1 MKKFSTILFII
12 FIVASTNINVFAGI
26 LSGIKETDAEILY
39 DKINEFLEQ
48 HADCSPESFE
58 DICRDYIK
66 SRCKSP
72 VILDKNIFELESCCK
87 TIVYRGIPEE
97 EYADAL
103 KNGEI
108 YIGKNVSNVR
118 GNGIYTSSNKFCAE
132 YFSDGNPDG
141 IVTMFLNKTDNI
153 ISNSYLNKITQIM
166 LRHHPKLAEILK
178 LNPRDL
184 KFDSAR
190 DFFNK
195 ASEELKIKINNLEVL
210 TMNDIKNFYEEYVK
224 NNKEEYNRIIQ
235 NRKYYFKD
243 KTVAIFYN
251 KGLQARLLDYDAI
264 YTDEFD
270 EDIGLDIQEY
280 LILDSGIL
288 TICQ

>member
-12 FIVASTNINVFAGI
+12 FIVASININTFAGI

-48 HADCSPESFE
+48 HADCPPESFE

-72 VILDKNIFELESCCK
+72 VILDQNIFKLESSCK
-87 TIVYRGIPEE
+87 TIVYRGIPEKQ
-97 EYADAL
+97 YADAL
-103 KNGEI
+103 KSGQI
-108 YIGKNVSNVR
+108 YISKNIGNVR
-118 GNGIYTSSNKFCAE
+118 GNGIYTTSNKFCAE
-132 YFSDGNPDG
+132 YFTRGNPDG
-141 IVTMFLNKTDNI
+141 IVTMFINKTDNI
-153 ISNSYLNKITQIM
+153 LSYPYLDEITNIM
-166 LRHHPKLAEILK
+166 LDNHPELAELLDPPLGKLIL
-178 LNPRDL
+178 NSAEEFL
-184 KFDSAR
+184 K
-190 DFFNK
+190 K
-195 ASEELKIKINNLEVL
+195 ASEEIQIKIDAMKNLTPEEATNL
-210 TMNDIKNFYEEYVK
+210 YWQYFNDIGKKYFETRL
-224 NNKEEYNRIIQ
+224 NK
-235 NRKYYFKD
+235 KCYFKD
-243 KTVAIFYN
+243 NSIAIFYN

-270 EDIGLDIQEY
+270 EDLCLDMQEY